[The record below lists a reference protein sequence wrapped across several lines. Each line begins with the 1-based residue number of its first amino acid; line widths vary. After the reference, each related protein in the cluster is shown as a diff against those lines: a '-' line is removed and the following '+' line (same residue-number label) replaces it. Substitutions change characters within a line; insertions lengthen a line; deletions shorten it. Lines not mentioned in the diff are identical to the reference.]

1 MPTHAESTLSTTS
14 ADVDLHRPAVALCEP
29 DALLR
34 AVLEEWLRQAGFEPS
49 RCAGVSLSP
58 VGLVVADVPA
68 PRQTGAASIATLRRR
83 FPGAK
88 VFAISGQFMPG
99 MHGAASAAT
108 ALGADAVLAK
118 PFSSGIFI
126 DIVRTLVSG

>member
-1 MPTHAESTLSTTS
+1 M
-14 ADVDLHRPAVALCEP
+14 
-29 DALLR
+29 LLR

-58 VGLVVADVPA
+58 VALVVADVPA

-99 MHGAASAAT
+99 MGMHGPSAAT

-118 PFSSGIFI
+118 PFSCGMFI